1 MDELLGLFFFL
12 FFLLLFKN
20 WKALQIEGVPSSYF
34 QVFFGIKVTCGLILW
49 WIYTYHYQFRDT
61 SDAFRYF
68 DDAMVLVEMLK
79 TNPVD
84 FFKFLF
90 GIGLDDPNVQKYFDQ
105 MHGWTSSYSYGLI
118 NDNPLIIR
126 LNAIVGL
133 FSMGSFHVHT
143 VCMAFLS
150 SIGAWFACK
159 GLALF
164 SAFRARLFIA
174 ILIVLPSY
182 LFWSSSVL
190 KEVPLLLGLGVL
202 IYLTCSISSRGWS
215 AKLFLLLALS
225 VVSLFFVK
233 GYVIMAFLP
242 ALLFFTLD
250 SFIKKPFLSFAGVV
264 LLSFVAAGCADVFYP
279 SGDFY
284 YVLGKKQV
292 DFYNVAHAQNAGSVI
307 EIPQVQ
313 GFLSFVQHSSEYL
326 VNAYLRPFP
335 NEGSGLLY
343 FFCKAEI
350 VVTFLL
356 LVLAV
361 FTSRFDE
368 KVQVRMVLM
377 SLLFILVLGLII
389 GATVPILGAIV
400 RYKIPSLFLFAFAL
414 CFCSDEVKWKTLIPL
429 K

>member
-1 MDELLGLFFFL
+1 MNELLGLFFFL

-20 WKALQIEGVPSSYF
+20 WKALQIDSVPSFYF
-34 QVFFGIKVTCGLILW
+34 QVFFAVKVSCGLVFW
-49 WIYTYHYQFRDT
+49 WIYSYHYHFRDT

-68 DDAMVLVEMLK
+68 DDAMVLADMLK

-84 FFKFLF
+84 YFKFLF
-90 GIGLDDPNVQKYFDQ
+90 GIGLDDPNTQKYFDQ

-133 FSMGSFHVHT
+133 LSMGSFHVHT

-159 GLALF
+159 GLAMF
-164 SAFRARLFIA
+164 SAFRARLFVA
-174 ILIVLPSY
+174 ILMVLPSY

-190 KEVPLLLGLGVL
+190 KEVPLLLGLGFLLYL
-202 IYLTCSISSRGWS
+202 ICSISYRGWS
-215 AKLFLLLALS
+215 VKLFLLLAA
-225 VVSLFFVK
+225 VVAGLFFVK

-242 ALLFFTLD
+242 ALLFFILD
-250 SFIKKPFLSFAGVV
+250 SFIKKPVLSFVGIV
-264 LLSFVAAGCADVFYP
+264 LLSIVAAGCADVFYP

-292 DFYNVAHAQNAGSVI
+292 DFYNVANSQNAGSVI
-307 EIPQVQ
+307 EIPQVN
-313 GFLSFVQHSSEYL
+313 GFFSFVKNSPEYL

-343 FFCKAEI
+343 LFCKAEI
-350 VVTFLL
+350 VVTLLL
-356 LVLAV
+356 LVLV
-361 FTSRFDE
+361 IFTSKFHC
-368 KVQVRMVLM
+368 KVQVRMILM
-377 SLLFILVLGLII
+377 SLLFILILGLII

-400 RYKIPSLFLFAFAL
+400 RYKIPALFLFAFAL
-414 CFCSDEVKWKTLIPL
+414 CFCLDEVKWKKIIPL